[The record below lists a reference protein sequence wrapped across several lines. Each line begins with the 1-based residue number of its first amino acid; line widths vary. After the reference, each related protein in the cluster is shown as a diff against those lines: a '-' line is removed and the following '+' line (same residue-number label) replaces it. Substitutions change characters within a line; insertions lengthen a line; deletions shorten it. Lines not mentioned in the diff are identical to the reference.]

1 MKNLK
6 MCDTFGS
13 FSNTVKTTLKKRSA
27 NIMMTQ
33 KKKVKT
39 YSVDA

>member
-27 NIMMTQ
+27 NIMTQ
-33 KKKVKT
+33 KKVKT